1 MAVPRRRP
9 PGGAAPLAALP
20 QNAES
25 MTDVRPVPPPA
36 AGDHDDDRRDR
47 GAVLLTGATGLL
59 GRYLVRD
66 LAAAGVPLAVL
77 VRPSG
82 RKTAADRVAA
92 LLDDWQART
101 GRRPAAPKVLPGDLH
116 ADGLGLSAGDR
127 AWVADHCGAVLHN
140 AASLAFQTG
149 HDGEPFASNVGGTE
163 KVLDL
168 CRDAGVR
175 TFHHVSTAYVAGL
188 RTGVVMEADRDAG
201 QTPANVYEESK
212 LQAERLVEAA
222 RDVGDLDV
230 TTCLRPSIIVG
241 DSRTGF
247 TTTFHGFYAFLRVVH
262 LIARAQRESGEA
274 GTLRLTLAGQERK
287 HFVPVDWVSAATAAV
302 VADPAKH
309 GGTYHLTPPAPISF
323 EDMRTAVR
331 AATGV
336 GPISF
341 EGSGAELDDPTDLER
356 VFYEQTTLYSS
367 YWRNDPTFDRT
378 RTRRELPDLP
388 CPNVT
393 VPVLRRLAD
402 AAIAQGFRHRDAKPE
417 RLAKAA

>member
-1 MAVPRRRP
+1 MTDEAPVTVSSGDGSPAGGRRETAPRR
-9 PGGAAPLAALP
+9 
-20 QNAES
+20 
-25 MTDVRPVPPPA
+25 T
-36 AGDHDDDRRDR
+36 
-47 GAVLLTGATGLL
+47 VLLTGATGLL

-82 RKTAADRVAA
+82 RKSAGDRVAA
-92 LLDDWQART
+92 LLDDWLART
-101 GRRPAAPKVLPGDLH
+101 GVRPPAPRVLAGDLH
-116 ADGLGLSAGDR
+116 ADGLGLSDEDLEWVR
-127 AWVADHCGAVLHN
+127 ANCGAVLHN
-140 AASLAFQTG
+140 AASLTFQTG

-175 TFHHVSTAYVAGL
+175 TLHHVSTAYVAGL
-188 RTGVVMEADRDAG
+188 RTGTVLETDRDVG

-222 RDVGDLDV
+222 EAAGDLDV
-230 TTCLRPSIIVG
+230 ATCLRPSIIVG

-262 LIARAQRESGEA
+262 LIARAQQEGGDA
-274 GTLRLTLAGQERK
+274 GTLRLTLDGTERK
-287 HFVPVDWVSAATAAV
+287 QLVPVDWVSAATAAV

-309 GGTYHLTPPAPISF
+309 GGTYHLTPPAPVTF
-323 EDMRTAVR
+323 EDMRIAVR

-336 GPISF
+336 GPVSF
-341 EGSGAELDDPTDLER
+341 EGDGAELENPTDLER

-378 RTRRELPDLP
+378 RTRRELADLP

-393 VPVLRRLAD
+393 VPVLRRLAE

-417 RLAKAA
+417 RLAQAA